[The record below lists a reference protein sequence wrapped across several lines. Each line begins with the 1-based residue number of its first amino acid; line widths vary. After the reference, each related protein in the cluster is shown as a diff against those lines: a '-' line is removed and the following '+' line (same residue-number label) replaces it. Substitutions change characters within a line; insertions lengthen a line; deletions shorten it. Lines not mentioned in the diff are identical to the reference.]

1 MKTDLNKIREIAVSF
16 LYLNIE
22 VDERIPFVV
31 HHPFTNSSVAS
42 IKVNNKLELVD
53 LSIEE
58 NQNKWHKQF
67 ENVIN
72 ESSLTQLFMMMN
84 KPYRLTFLKYI
95 MSYISKED
103 CGTILS
109 TFWSS
114 IEDISG
120 DNNVSTR
127 DIVKIF
133 KYADKKTLLT
143 NDDYDFYKSLP
154 NNIILY
160 RGVTNYNKDRRHAM
174 SYTTDINVAK
184 WFAKRFKPE
193 GEIWKI
199 NIPKSKVLSVINS
212 EEKEVIVDTTKS
224 MKIKILE
231 VDKC

>member
-22 VDERIPFVV
+22 VDEQIPFIV
-31 HHPFTNSSVAS
+31 HHPFTNSSVVS
-42 IKVNNKLELVD
+42 IKVNGKLELVD

-58 NQNKWHKQF
+58 NRNKWHKQF
-67 ENVIN
+67 EQIIN
-72 ESSLTQLFMMMN
+72 DSSLIQLFMMMN

-95 MSYISKED
+95 MPYISKED
-103 CGTILS
+103 CGTILN
-109 TFWSS
+109 TYWSS

-120 DNNVSTR
+120 DKNVSTR

-154 NNIILY
+154 NNITLY
-160 RGVTNYNKDRRHAM
+160 RGVTNHNKDRKHAM

-184 WFAKRFKPE
+184 WFAKRFNPK

-212 EEKEVIVDTTKS
+212 EEKEVIVDTSKS
-224 MKIKILE
+224 MKIEILE
-231 VDKC
+231 VK